1 MPFVSSRWRTVPSLP
16 TSQKTY
22 VWLSTPGTENLLL
35 HGKFYCYSPCCL
47 HLFLLTDHCFFFL
60 CFVSVSKLPNLSQKS
75 NVAERLQ
82 YYKESWTFRNTF
94 LLSMPQSLSKIIHQ
108 MRSKRWGLLK
118 TCLSTIAKFIL
129 FLV

>member
-1 MPFVSSRWRTVPSLP
+1 MFLLGGELCPACLHHKRLMFGYPRPGRKTYCSTVSSIAI
-16 TSQKTY
+16 
-22 VWLSTPGTENLLL
+22 LLAVCIY
-35 HGKFYCYSPCCL
+35 FS
-47 HLFLLTDHCFFFL
+47 LLTSFFFL